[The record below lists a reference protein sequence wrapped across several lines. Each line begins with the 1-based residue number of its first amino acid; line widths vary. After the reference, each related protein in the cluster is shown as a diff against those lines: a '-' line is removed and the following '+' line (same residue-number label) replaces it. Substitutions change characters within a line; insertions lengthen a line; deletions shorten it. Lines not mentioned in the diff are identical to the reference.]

1 MVGIEPFN
9 GSYSSWIGLK
19 NKRDIARMSLT
30 CSVRRFG
37 FFNSAVY
44 GWLIWRGPFFQAPI
58 ADIPIPVQCP
68 AVTECAPPLT
78 LTLPM
83 LSEGVAPMLRVV
95 LVFMVVLLELTGFGT
110 RNFSVAKT

>member
-37 FFNSAVY
+37 FFNSAAY
-44 GWLIWRGPFFQAPI
+44 GWLTWRAPELSTVSRYGGPGIVA
-58 ADIPIPVQCP
+58 
-68 AVTECAPPLT
+68 AVPCDLG
-78 LTLPM
+78 
-83 LSEGVAPMLRVV
+83 SGVLGEIGGV
-95 LVFMVVLLELTGFGT
+95 LVCLGSGSAGGPGFHDT
-110 RNFSVAKT
+110 IS